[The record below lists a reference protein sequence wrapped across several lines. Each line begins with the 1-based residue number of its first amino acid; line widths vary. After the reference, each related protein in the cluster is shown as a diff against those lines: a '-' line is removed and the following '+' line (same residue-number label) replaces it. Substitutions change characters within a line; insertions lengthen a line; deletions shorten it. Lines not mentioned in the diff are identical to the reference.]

1 MIAPGITLQQV
12 DEIYQ
17 RMGLKELFVLPFF
30 EDGQLVGLIT
40 GDIEE
45 TPGFPGKTGFLER
58 IIVLPEAKNKLHVM
72 HAMPAAAAGL
82 AMAAGCQRVILCI
95 GHQHPK
101 KKRLDTWARRCGYT
115 IYEPSHDN
123 RTWYVLELLEENGNG

>member
-1 MIAPGITLQQV
+1 MIAPDVTLQQV
-12 DEIYQ
+12 DDVYR
-17 RMGLKELFVLPFF
+17 RMLGKELFVLPWY
-30 EDGQLVGLIT
+30 EDGVLVGMIT

-45 TPGFPGKTGFLER
+45 QPGFEGKTGFLER

-82 AMAAGCQRVILCI
+82 ALAAGCRRVTLCI

-101 KKRLDTWARRCGYT
+101 RKRLDTWARRCGYT
-115 IYEPSHDN
+115 IYNPDHDG
-123 RTWYVLELLEENGNG
+123 RAWYVLELLEENGNG